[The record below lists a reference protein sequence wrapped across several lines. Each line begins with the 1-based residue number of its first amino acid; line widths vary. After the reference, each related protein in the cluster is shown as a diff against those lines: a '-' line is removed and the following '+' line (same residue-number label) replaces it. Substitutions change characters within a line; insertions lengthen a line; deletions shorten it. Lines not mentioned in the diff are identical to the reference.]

1 MPMQVAD
8 AFVRLVADS
17 TGLTKS
23 VQTEAGKAGDTA
35 GRTFGD
41 RFKSAFS
48 PAKVGAVIGAGFGV
62 AGIAALKFGDQVDD
76 AYDSIRIGTGAT
88 GEALAGLE
96 GDFRAVAGSVTDDIG
111 TVGQVIADLN
121 TRTGQTGE
129 GLQDLSKRI
138 LDLSRITG
146 TDATANVA
154 TLTRVFG
161 DWSIAT
167 EDQGETLDALFR
179 ASQATG
185 IGIDQLGGSI
195 VQFGA
200 PLRQLGF
207 SFEQSAGLL
216 GKFEKE
222 GVNSELVMGSL
233 RIALGKMAR
242 ESSEVDARTIALEA
256 SQKAYKKAVKE
267 SGEGSDEAAAALAK
281 VQVAQEELDKSI
293 AAADVPQYLQEQVQA
308 IKDAGTAGEAN
319 ALALELFGARAG
331 PDMAAAI
338 REGRFELGDLFD
350 TIESGSETIDKAVA
364 DTDDAGDLL
373 GRAINGLKVQFGDL
387 FTGLAGITDAL
398 GPMTYVLLPT
408 LTSGLGAVAGKAAG
422 AAGSIVGRLIPA
434 LTGSLIPAIAG
445 LVPAIGGALT
455 GMFSAAVGILG
466 AAIPVIMAALPFIII
481 GAIVAAIAILILNE
495 DIRNAVFDFLGG
507 ILEWVGEVL
516 GGLVEVIGN
525 AFSTAFNA
533 VVGFVSDVFG
543 SIGDIISTAI
553 GLWVEWVL
561 LWPLKVLE
569 ALNMVLGFIGDFI
582 GQAIPAVQ
590 AFVGQVVNFFLSIPG
605 RVVGIIQQ
613 LLGFFGRIASGV
625 VAKVAEF
632 VANVVRTVLS
642 IPGKVVGLIGEFG
655 NIAKR
660 MVDAFLG
667 FIGSI
672 PGKVADILGGIGDF
686 VGGLI
691 PKFAV
696 GIENVPQDMLA
707 IVHKGEM
714 IVPANEAEAVRQGRR
729 NLGVAEPP
737 APAGAGVG
745 GGLTVNVYNPEPEAA
760 STSVDRELRK
770 LAYLGVPA

>member
-1 MPMQVAD
+1 MQVAD

-48 PAKVGAVIGAGFGV
+48 PTKVGAFIGGGFGI
-62 AGIAALKFGDQVDD
+62 AGVAALKFGDQVDD
-76 AYDSIRIGTGAT
+76 AYDSIRVGTGAT
-88 GEALAGLE
+88 GEALAGLQ

-138 LDLSRITG
+138 LDLSRLTG

-167 EDQGETLDALFR
+167 EDQAGTLDALFR

-242 ESSEVDARTIALEA
+242 ESQEVDTRTIALEQA
-256 SQKAYKKAVKE
+256 QKAYNKAVKA
-267 SGEGSDEAAAALAK
+267 SGEGSTEAAAALAK
-281 VQVAQEELDKSI
+281 VNEAQADLDKAI
-293 AAADVPQYLQEQVQA
+293 ASADVPKYLQEQVQA

-387 FTGLAGITDAL
+387 FTGLAGINDAL
-398 GPMTYVLLPT
+398 GPMVYVLLPS
-408 LTSGLGAVAGKAAG
+408 LTTGLGAVAGKAAG
-422 AAGSIVGRLIPA
+422 AAGSIATKLVPSLAGG
-434 LTGSLIPAIAG
+434 LTSAIGG

-455 GMFSAAVGILG
+455 AMFGGAMSILG

-481 GAIVAAIAILILNE
+481 AAIVAAIAVLILNE
-495 DIRNAVFDFLGG
+495 DIRNEVFGFIGG
-507 ILEWVGEVL
+507 VLEWIGEALGTLVQVVGDAFAAAFGFLADFV
-516 GGLVEVIGN
+516 GN
-525 AFSTAFNA
+525 VFST
-533 VVGFVSDVFG
+533 
-543 SIGDIISTAI
+543 IGDIISTAI

-582 GQAIPAVQ
+582 GQAVPMVQ
-590 AFVGQVVNFFLSIPG
+590 AFIGQVVDFFLSIPG

-613 LLGFFGRIASGV
+613 LLGLFGRIGSSIIGAVTGFVGRV
-625 VAKVAEF
+625 VDII
-632 VANVVRTVLS
+632 LG
-642 IPGKVVGLIGEFG
+642 IPGRIVGLVGEFG
-655 NIAKR
+655 KIAQR
-660 MVDAFLG
+660 MVAAFLG
-667 FIGSI
+667 FIGDI

-696 GIENVPQDMLA
+696 GIENVPADMLA

-729 NLGVAEPP
+729 NLGTAEPP
-737 APAGAGVG
+737 TPAGVG
-745 GGLTVNVYNPEPEAA
+745 AGAGLTVNVYNPEPEPA